1 MVIDAA
7 CRGNNKDTDNNN
19 DNDNDDNMVS
29 ILHSV
34 SAMR

>member
-7 CRGNNKDTDNNN
+7 CRGNNKDNDNNN